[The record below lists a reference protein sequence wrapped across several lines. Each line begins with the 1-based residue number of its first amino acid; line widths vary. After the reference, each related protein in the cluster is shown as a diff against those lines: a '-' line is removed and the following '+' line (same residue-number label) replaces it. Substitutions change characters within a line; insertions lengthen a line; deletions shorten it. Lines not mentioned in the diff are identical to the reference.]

1 MSGAWVF
8 QVQVKPQQNIQVKN
22 DHVYS
27 YMALRVGR
35 AAAWNIPTDGATT
48 ALPGSPFHTGIVLM
62 KKECLYALME
72 A

>member
-8 QVQVKPQQNIQVKN
+8 QVQVKLSNKQVKN
-22 DHVYS
+22 DHVDS

-35 AAAWNIPTDGATT
+35 PAAWKTPIDGATT
-48 ALPGSPFHTGIVLM
+48 ALPGSTTGIVLM
-62 KKECLYALME
+62 KKECLQAPVE